1 MSTLPRT
8 DKSLF
13 GRWWWTV
20 DRWMLAAIIAIAA
33 IGALLTL
40 AASPAVAERIGFD
53 TYHFVRRQF
62 VFLPV
67 SMVIMIV
74 VSLMTPRGVR
84 RLAVGCAVFALLGM
98 LATLVVGTEI
108 KGATRWIHI
117 AGFSLQ
123 PSEFLKPAFAVI
135 AAWLFAE
142 SSMNASFPGNKLA
155 TALFMVIAMLL
166 LMQPDV
172 GMTAVVAA
180 IWGVEFF
187 LAGLPLV
194 MVVALAVT
202 FGGGVVAAYFTFSH
216 VQLRIDRFL
225 DPSSGEGY
233 QVNRALEAF
242 RNGGLFGRGPG
253 EGRVK
258 EVLPDAHADFIFAV
272 AGEEFGLIVCL
283 IILGLFAFIVLRG
296 FSRVLREDNLFVLLA
311 AAGLTAQFGLQVIIN
326 IASTIN
332 LIPPKGMTLPF
343 ISYGGSSTLA
353 LALGMGMLLALTRER
368 PGGAGIGAVNKGGLW
383 QKLQAFGFTRWRP
396 ADGDVR

>member
-1 MSTLPRT
+1 MSTLART

-20 DRWMLAAIIAIAA
+20 DRWMLAALIAIAA

-53 TYHFVRRQF
+53 SYHFVRRQF

-67 SMVIMIV
+67 SLVIMIV
-74 VSLMTPRGVR
+74 VSLMTPRGIR
-84 RLAVGCAVFALLGM
+84 RLAVACAAFALLGM
-98 LATLVVGTEI
+98 LATLVVGVEI
-108 KGATRWIHI
+108 KGATRWVHL
-117 AGFSLQ
+117 AGLSLQ

-142 SSMNASFPGNKLA
+142 SSTNASLPGNKMA
-155 TALFMVIAMLL
+155 TGLFIVIATLL
-166 LMQPDV
+166 LLQPDV

-194 MVVALAVT
+194 LVGMMAAL
-202 FGGGVVAAYFTFSH
+202 FMGGIVGAYFTFSH
-216 VQLRIDRFL
+216 VQGRIDRFL

-233 QVNRALEAF
+233 QVMRALEAF
-242 RNGGLFGRGPG
+242 RSGGLFGRGPG

-272 AGEEFGLIVCL
+272 AGEEFGLIACL
-283 IILGLFAFIVLRG
+283 VLLALFAFVVLRG
-296 FSRVLREDNLFVLLA
+296 FSRVLREDNLFILLA
-311 AAGLTAQFGLQVIIN
+311 VAGLLVQFGLQVIIN
-326 IASTIN
+326 IASTLN
-332 LIPPKGMTLPF
+332 MIPPKGMTLPF
-343 ISYGGSSTLA
+343 VSYGGSSTLA
-353 LALGMGMLLALTRER
+353 LALGMGMMLALTRER
-368 PGGAGIGAVNKGGLW
+368 PGLGASRKASGPGKFMAVNPLGGGAL
-383 QKLQAFGFTRWRP
+383 
-396 ADGDVR
+396 

>member
-1 MSTLPRT
+1 MSTLART

-20 DRWMLAAIIAIAA
+20 DRWMLAAIFGIAA

-67 SMVIMIV
+67 SLLLMIL
-74 VSLMTPRGVR
+74 VSLMTPRGIR
-84 RLAVGCAVFALLGM
+84 RLAVGCAGFALLGM

-108 KGATRWIHI
+108 KGASRWIHI
-117 AGFSLQ
+117 LGFSVQ
-123 PSEFLKPAFAVI
+123 PSEFIKPAFAVI

-142 SSMNASFPGNKLA
+142 SRTNATLPGNKLA
-155 TALFMVIAMLL
+155 TALFVVIASLL

-180 IWGVEFF
+180 VWGVEFF
-187 LAGLPLV
+187 LAGLPL
-194 MVVALAVT
+194 MLVVLLAVL
-202 FGGGVVAAYFTFSH
+202 FMGGILGAYFTFSH
-216 VQLRIDRFL
+216 VQTRIDRFL
-225 DPSSGEGY
+225 DPDASEGY
-233 QVNRALEAF
+233 QVMRALEAF

-272 AGEEFGLIVCL
+272 AGEEFGLIACL
-283 IILGLFAFIVLRG
+283 VLVGLFAFVVIRG
-296 FSRVLREDNLFVLLA
+296 FSRVLKEDNLFILLA
-311 AAGLTAQFGLQVIIN
+311 VVGLLVQFGLQVIIN
-326 IASTIN
+326 IASTLN
-332 LIPPKGMTLPF
+332 MIPPKGMTLPF
-343 ISYGGSSTLA
+343 VSYGGSSTLA
-353 LALGMGMLLALTRER
+353 LAIGMGMMLGLTRER
-368 PGGAGIGAVNKGGLW
+368 PGLGRIGGKKSRLILHDGLFGKLGAARSMAGGGA
-383 QKLQAFGFTRWRP
+383 
-396 ADGDVR
+396 